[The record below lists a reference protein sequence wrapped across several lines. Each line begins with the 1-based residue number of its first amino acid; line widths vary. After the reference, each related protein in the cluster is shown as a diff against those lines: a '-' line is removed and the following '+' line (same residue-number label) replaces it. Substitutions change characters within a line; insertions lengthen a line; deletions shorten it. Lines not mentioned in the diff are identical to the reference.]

1 MSKEKAKE
9 KHLDIPA
16 KETSSNEQYK
26 QAYADMT
33 DLNDAASA
41 FFRIPVFFSHQNLFT
56 LGPPQPPFSQEQQF
70 IIRMFKEIKKVLL
83 FPRTIPNTDQYPNT
97 TLENI
102 RTMINSS
109 YGTAAALLKPTRS
122 TAQGEPYSPFLQI
135 EPAMA
140 YQYGLPLL
148 LVKQD
153 TISAGG
159 IWGDVGPLAPFTPLI
174 WFSSSGVTVD
184 EFFDSVQWKEALQNW
199 AGQVRSG
206 YFIQTGPEFKYT
218 CND

>member
-1 MSKEKAKE
+1 MS
-9 KHLDIPA
+9 DI
-16 KETSSNEQYK
+16 KKQYEEQMIIDEINQTHK
-26 QAYADMT
+26 DIN

-41 FFRIPVFFSHQNLFT
+41 LFRIPIFFSHQNLFT
-56 LGPPQPPFSQEQQF
+56 LGPPQPPLSEQQRF

-102 RTMINSS
+102 RRIIKSS
-109 YGTAAALLKPTRS
+109 YGMTAALLKPTGP
-122 TAQGEPYSPFLQI
+122 TALGEPYSPFLQI
-135 EPAMA
+135 EPSMA

-148 LVKQD
+148 LVKES
-153 TISAGG
+153 TILAGG
-159 IWGDVGPLAPFTPLI
+159 VWGDAGPLAPFTPLI
-174 WFSSSGVTVD
+174 WFSNTTTVD

-206 YFIQTGPEFKYT
+206 YFIQTGPEFHYQ
-218 CND
+218 CD

>member
-1 MSKEKAKE
+1 MSKDKLKDKHHDSSSKEAISNE
-9 KHLDIPA
+9 KH
-16 KETSSNEQYK
+16 K
-26 QAYADMT
+26 QAYADMN

-56 LGPPQPPFSQEQQF
+56 LGPSQPPLSQEQLF
-70 IIRMFKEIKKVLL
+70 IIRLFKEIQKVLL

-109 YGTAAALLKPTRS
+109 YGTIAALLKPTRA
-122 TAQGEPYSPFLQI
+122 TGQGEPYSPFLQI
-135 EPAMA
+135 EPSMSL
-140 YQYGLPLL
+140 QYGLPLI

-159 IWGDVGPLAPFTPLI
+159 IWGDAGPLAPYTPLT
-174 WFSSSGVTVD
+174 WHSSTGVTVN
-184 EFFDSVQWKEALQNW
+184 EFFESVQWKEALQNW

-206 YFIQTGPEFKYT
+206 YFIQTGPEYKYS

>member
-1 MSKEKAKE
+1 MSRDKSKDKYKNDNSKETISKE
-9 KHLDIPA
+9 EH
-16 KETSSNEQYK
+16 K
-26 QAYADMT
+26 QAYADLN
-33 DLNDAASA
+33 DLNEAASA

-56 LGPPQPPFSQEQQF
+56 LGPAQPPLSQEQQF

-83 FPRTIPNTDQYPNT
+83 FPRTLPNTDQYPNT

-109 YGTAAALLKPTRS
+109 YGTIAALLKPTKP
-122 TAQGEPYSPFLQI
+122 TNQGEPYSPFLQI
-135 EPAMA
+135 EPSMA
-140 YQYGLPLL
+140 FQYGLPLL

-153 TISAGG
+153 TVSAGG
-159 IWGDVGPLAPFTPLI
+159 IWGDAGPLFPFTPLI
-174 WFSSSGVTVD
+174 WHSSTGVTVND
-184 EFFDSVQWKEALQNW
+184 FFESVQWKEALHNW

-206 YFIQTGPEFKYT
+206 YFIQTCPEFKYT